1 VLKKETHSKHLTHMT
16 SNATHHAKHLETWQH
31 ARKKSLDEVS
41 AEQTT
46 CILT

>member
-1 VLKKETHSKHLTHMT
+1 MQHIMQNV
-16 SNATHHAKHLETWQH
+16 WQ
-31 ARKKSLDEVS
+31 RGSGKSLDEVS